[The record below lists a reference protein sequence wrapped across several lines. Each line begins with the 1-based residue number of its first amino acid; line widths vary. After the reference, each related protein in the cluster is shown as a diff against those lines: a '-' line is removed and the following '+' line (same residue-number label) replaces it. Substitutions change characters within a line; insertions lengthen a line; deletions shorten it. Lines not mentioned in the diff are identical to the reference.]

1 MITVHI
7 CTARERRVA
16 ETPAQAGFELPLRE
30 SQARGG
36 YSIIERIDESVVA
49 PGIRLDRH
57 AHRDVEVLTWV
68 IDGCLDYRDSTGT
81 RAFVLGGELQRVHAG
96 KRIEH
101 NDANASHSE
110 PLHIVQATLR
120 LGGRGE
126 GAHYSSRY
134 FSDDA
139 RHDRLC
145 RIASG
150 SGRDDALRIAADAE
164 VYTAVISP
172 AEPLLWYRPSGRRAW
187 LQLARGT
194 LMVNEVLL
202 TAGDAAAVEGDD
214 DLALRLAAHDES
226 ELLLF
231 ELPGATRE

>member
-1 MITVHI
+1 MAAGMITVHI

-16 ETPAQAGFELPLRE
+16 EATGSFELPLRE
-30 SQARGG
+30 GQENGG
-36 YSIIERIDESVVA
+36 YSILERIDESVVA

-57 AHRDVEVLTWV
+57 AHRGVEIVTWV
-68 IDGCLDYRDSTGT
+68 VAGCLDYRDAAGT
-81 RAFVLGGELQRVHAG
+81 RALVLGGEVQRVYAG
-96 KRIEH
+96 GRLEH
-101 NDANASHSE
+101 SEANASHSE

-120 LGGRGE
+120 LDGPGNE
-126 GAHYSSRY
+126 AHCASRY

-139 RHDRLC
+139 RLDRLC

-150 SGRDDALRIAADAE
+150 AAREDALPIAADAE
-164 VYTAVISP
+164 VFTAVITP
-172 AEPLLWYRPSGRRAW
+172 GEPLLYYRPPERRAW

-202 TAGDAAAVEGDD
+202 TAGDAAAIEGEDD
-214 DLALRLAAHDES
+214 KTLRLAAQQEA

-231 ELPGATRE
+231 ELP